1 MVSPTQDKDP
11 FAPWSSLPGGPAFP
25 QLASDEPIEDA
36 EAQEGQE
43 EVGSGD
49 PQHDAQLLELRGAWI
64 ALTDNSAAAST
75 ASVPKDGRDSTGVH
89 EDPRGGGTRVE
100 GLTCREAGED
110 ILLDAHQ
117 KEEGPC

>member
-49 PQHDAQLLELRGAWI
+49 PQHDAQFLELHSP
-64 ALTDNSAAAST
+64 LNSAAASA